1 MLGMLRAGLVC
12 GCVGVWGEGVCV
24 WGGRSCLVRARAI
37 TGTRAAGRRGVKGE
51 SRRLMVKG
59 EGRRLMEGQGDKG
72 ERGGGARPG
81 MLGIPIFPLH
91 REKPSALCFASSHY
105 IVITEQEFEYINRNS
120 IIRFTFV
127 SQRAVLVHT
136 TTTEIPRCPHT
147 SMNPLSL
154 PPPPHHFLPDPPPS
168 GPFLAAIR
176 LEYRLSR
183 PCPPGSATVLAPP
196 PRILLSPRPPAPP
209 SAVSGTA
216 CQAPGSA

>member
-1 MLGMLRAGLVC
+1 M
-12 GCVGVWGEGVCV
+12 WGG
-24 WGGRSCLVRARAI
+24 GGRSCLVRARAI

-154 PPPPHHFLPDPPPS
+154 PPPLIIFYQTRHPP
-168 GPFLAAIR
+168 GPFWRQYASSIA
-176 LEYRLSR
+176 SHGHA
-183 PCPPGSATVLAPP
+183 PPG
-196 PRILLSPRPPAPP
+196 PRPYLRPPLESSSLPALRRHPR
-209 SAVSGTA
+209 
-216 CQAPGSA
+216 Q